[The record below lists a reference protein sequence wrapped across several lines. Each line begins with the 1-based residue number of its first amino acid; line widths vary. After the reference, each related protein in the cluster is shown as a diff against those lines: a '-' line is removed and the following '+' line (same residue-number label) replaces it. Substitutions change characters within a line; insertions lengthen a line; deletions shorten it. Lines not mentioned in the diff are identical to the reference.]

1 MDTYSQ
7 HCIAGSDIASP
18 PEPDS
23 IKPALATLP
32 PELETVTGEE
42 DEKTLWSGEGSLYEF
57 DAARSWKERG
67 KGELRINRGP
77 GRPARFVMRQRG
89 HHRLLMNANLWPQMK
104 VTPMDGG
111 KVNTR
116 AFAAPAGCNIC
127 IIAVRSQ
134 LRLP

>member
-1 MDTYSQ
+1 M
-7 HCIAGSDIASP
+7 HAGGQSG
-18 PEPDS
+18 PEPDT

-42 DEKTLWSGEGSLYEF
+42 GENVLWSGEGSLYEF
-57 DAARSWKERG
+57 DAAKSWKERG
-67 KGELRINRGP
+67 KGELRINRAP

-111 KVNTR
+111 KVGLVDQDR
-116 AFAAPAGCNIC
+116 VF
-127 IIAVRSQ
+127 
-134 LRLP
+134 